1 MSTRTTLPLA
11 LVLSTTFLATA
22 ASAGSAQSPGRHTG
36 TVHESEKGDWDW
48 DQWMTVFADFFMGP
62 ETKDEFRWQG
72 TLASGKALEI
82 KGVNGRIT
90 ARPAGGSAIEVV
102 ALKHGR
108 RSDPKQVEI
117 VVVEHDGGLTLCALY
132 PAPAG
137 APPNECAPG
146 KGGRMKVRHN
156 DVKVDFELK
165 VPAGIA
171 LAARTMNG
179 AVDVDGLGGSLRAH
193 TVNGAIRAAGV
204 EGNVDARTV
213 NGGVRLDARGTA
225 RATTVNGS
233 IVADLGRA
241 DWTDRLAFE
250 TVNGSVTVALPAGTN
265 ADLHVST
272 TNGRIRNEFDLAQT
286 SRSTRRELRGTIG
299 KGGRELRITTV
310 NGAVRV
316 QRRGMAEARAATEH

>member
-1 MSTRTTLPLA
+1 MSTRVFLPLA
-11 LVLSTTFLATA
+11 LGVSIALPVTA
-22 ASAGSAQSPGRHTG
+22 AAGAVQSPERHDS
-36 TVHESEKGDWDW
+36 HSHQAERGDWGW
-48 DQWMTVFADFFMGP
+48 DQWMSVFADFFMGP
-62 ETKDEFRWQG
+62 EKKEEFRWQG
-72 TLASGKALEI
+72 PLASGATLEV
-82 KGVNGRIT
+82 KGVNGRIA
-90 ARPAGGSAIEVV
+90 ARPASADKVELT

-108 RSDPKQVEI
+108 RSDPEDVRI
-117 VVVEHDGGLTLCALY
+117 VVVEHAGGITLCAVY
-132 PAPAG
+132 PAPVG

-146 KGGRMKVRHN
+146 EAGRMKVRNN
-156 DVKVDFELK
+156 DVAVDFE
-165 VPAGIA
+165 VQIPAGRD
-171 LAARTMNG
+171 LVARDVNG
-179 AVDVDGLGGSLRAH
+179 AVEVNGLGGSLRAH
-193 TVNGAIRAAGV
+193 TVNGAIRASGV

-213 NGGVRLDARGTA
+213 NGSVRLDARGTA

-241 DWTDRLAFE
+241 DWTDRLEFE